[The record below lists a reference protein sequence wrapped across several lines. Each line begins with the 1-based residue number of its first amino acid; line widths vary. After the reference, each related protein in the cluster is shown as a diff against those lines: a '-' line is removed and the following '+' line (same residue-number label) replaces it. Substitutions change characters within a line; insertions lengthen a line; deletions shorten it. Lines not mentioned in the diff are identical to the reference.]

1 MKSAIVILTVVLISC
16 VVATNATTSIGDGL
30 WRTFNLALVGLA
42 PPLPLTSQEAAAA
55 GWRAM
60 SSTCDNNLG
69 IRYAQD
75 GSAPQKNTPLT
86 IYYTASGQVA
96 G

>member
-1 MKSAIVILTVVLISC
+1 MNKVVLQLIALCLVSQIVC
-16 VVATNATTSIGDGL
+16 QSGIGDGL

-42 PPLPLTSQEAAAA
+42 PSLPLTSEEADSQ
-55 GWRAM
+55 GWKVVN
-60 SSTCDNNLG
+60 SECDPNLG
-69 IRYAQD
+69 IQYAQN
-75 GSAPQKNTPLT
+75 GATPQKNTPLT